1 MIIRPPRKVVYVGI
15 AIAFSLLGDQAMY
28 AILPIHFRQVGL
40 APIHVGLIL
49 SANRWIRLL
58 TNHIAEK
65 TIARYKPTILLTAVL
80 LLGAVVTLTY
90 AAFSQFI
97 ILLMAR
103 ILWGLC
109 WSFLRQIGMMTAVD
123 NAPERNTA
131 QVMGYFHG
139 LVRIGSV
146 CGLLFGGILFD
157 LVGYHSAFLILGV
170 VSIVGFPLGSISQRG
185 ISPVDRAK
193 DRHKE
198 QKREFSHIKGL
209 LACGLIQGCVGPG
222 LIMATLGAIL
232 EYKIGSSISFG
243 TFLIGVATLNGILLG
258 GRWILDSLFAPIL
271 GALNDRFGTW
281 KGMIVFFS
289 IGGVSLFV
297 CGATSNILVLIFFI
311 LLYFISGTSLA
322 AGIAAEAGRRGS
334 RTIALYASALDF
346 GAAIGP
352 VLSWAILGFIFK
364 PELVF
369 IIGGV
374 FYLIATFIS
383 WHSLRSYYKASS
395 QSQSHRWIDEANPRN
410 S

>member
-1 MIIRPPRKVVYVGI
+1 MIIRPPRKVVFVGI

-28 AILPIHFRQVGL
+28 AILPITFKEIGL

-65 TIARYKPTILLTAVL
+65 AIARYNPTLLITIVL
-80 LLGAVVTLTY
+80 LLGALITLTY
-90 AAFSQFI
+90 AAFSLFI
-97 ILLMAR
+97 ILLFAR
-103 ILWGLC
+103 MVWGLC
-109 WSFLRQIGMMTAVD
+109 WSFLRQMGMMTAVES
-123 NAPERNTA
+123 APKENTA

-157 LVGYHSAFLILGV
+157 LVGYHSTFLILGV
-170 VSIVGFPLGSISQRG
+170 VSLMGFPLGSISQKG
-185 ISPVDRAK
+185 IVLAKRSIAPLREQNEETGPV
-193 DRHKE
+193 
-198 QKREFSHIKGL
+198 KGL
-209 LACGLIQGCVGPG
+209 LACGFITGCVGPG

-232 EYKIGSSISFG
+232 EHRVGSSISIGAFI
-243 TFLIGVATLNGILLG
+243 IGVASLNGFLLG
-258 GRWILDSLFAPIL
+258 GRWVLDSLCAPIL
-271 GALNDRFGTW
+271 GALNDRFGIW
-281 KGMIVFFS
+281 KGMLVFFS
-289 IGGVSLFV
+289 IGGVSLFA
-297 CGATSNILVLIFFI
+297 CGAASNILVLIFFI

-334 RTIALYASALDF
+334 RTIALYASALDL

-369 IIGGV
+369 LIGGV
-374 FYLIATFIS
+374 FYFIATIIS
-383 WHSLRSYYKASS
+383 WHSFKRGIK
-395 QSQSHRWIDEANPRN
+395 
-410 S
+410 